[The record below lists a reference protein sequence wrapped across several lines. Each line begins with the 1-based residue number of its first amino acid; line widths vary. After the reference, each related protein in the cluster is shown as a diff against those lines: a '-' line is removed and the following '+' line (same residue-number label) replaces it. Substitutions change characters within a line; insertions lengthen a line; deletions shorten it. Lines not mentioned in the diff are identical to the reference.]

1 MKNAWRNKLLWFS
14 LIMVFSIVLLNRTI
28 YLYSIFWL
36 NVINDG
42 EITATSMGSTL
53 CAEGDVKNEL
63 SEQMLEDVKSHWRD
77 LRSRRCVCPKVKGYK
92 WNIEKENYFLM
103 IF

>member
-77 LRSRRCVCPKVKGYK
+77 HYSINFNNYGVEDAYAPKLKVING
-92 WNIEKENYFLM
+92 I
-103 IF
+103 